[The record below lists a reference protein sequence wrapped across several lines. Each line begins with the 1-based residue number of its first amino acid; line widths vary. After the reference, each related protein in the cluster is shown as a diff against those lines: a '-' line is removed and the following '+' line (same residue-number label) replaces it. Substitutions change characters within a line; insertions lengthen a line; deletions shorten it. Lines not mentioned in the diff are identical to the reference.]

1 MRAERSYSVYT
12 MASKS
17 RRLYTGM
24 TSNLHE
30 RVFEH
35 KQDLVPGFSSKYRMH
50 RLVHYEHYPNVWSAI
65 DREKEIKGWRRSK
78 KVELIESENPSWED
92 LAEHWYVDVPTF
104 FGVRK
109 AGPSLRS
116 G

>member
-12 MASKS
+12 MASKL

-24 TSNLHE
+24 TGDLHK
-30 RVFEH
+30 RAFEH
-35 KQDLVPGFSSKYRMH
+35 KQDLVPGFSSRYRMH
-50 RLVHYEHYPNVWSAI
+50 WLVHYEKYPNVWSAI

-78 KVELIESENPSWED
+78 KVALIESENPTWED
-92 LAEHWYVDVPTF
+92 LAEHWYDDVPTF
-104 FGVRK
+104 FGLRK